1 MFELQQPLTNQRPK
15 DERAILTLSP
25 TEGVIK
31 ISNSVANALG
41 LKADDY
47 VTVIPAKVK
56 DEQGNVVTRNF
67 LTKGVA
73 PITKEDAED
82 GKEVKQVGAKLAF
95 SNGSIQFSSKNVYK
109 TLGGDTEFNTVFT
122 AHIGE
127 NGQGEPVVMNDKT
140 YIMLTFLEK
149 KPKTVRTASE
159 DKNEAGAAV
168 IDDEEY
174 A

>member
-25 TEGVIK
+25 TEGVVK
-31 ISNSVANALG
+31 ISNSVANTLS

-47 VTVIPAKVK
+47 VTVVPAKVK
-56 DEQGNVVTRNF
+56 DEEGNTVTRYF
-67 LTKGVA
+67 LTKGIAPVA
-73 PITKEDAED
+73 KEDAAD

-95 SNGSIQFSSKNVYK
+95 SNGSIQFSSKNVYQV
-109 TLGGDTEFNTVFT
+109 LGGDTECNTHYT

-127 NGQGEPVVMNDKT
+127 DGQSEPLVDNGKT
-140 YIMLTFLEK
+140 YIMLTYLDK
-149 KPKTVRTASE
+149 KAKTVRTASE
-159 DKNEAGAAV
+159 GSNDAGASIV
-168 IDDEEY
+168 EEDEN

>member
-25 TEGVIK
+25 TEGVVK
-31 ISNSVANALG
+31 ISNSVASTLG

-47 VTVIPAKVK
+47 VTVVPAKVK
-56 DEQGNVVTRNF
+56 DEEGATVERFF

-73 PITKEDAED
+73 PVAKEDAAD

-109 TLGGDTEFNTVFT
+109 RMGGDTDFNTNYT

-127 NGQGEPVVMNDKT
+127 EGQSEPLESDGKT
-140 YIMLTFLEK
+140 YIMLTFLDK
-149 KPKTVRTASE
+149 KAKTVRKEGEGKS
-159 DKNEAGAAV
+159 EAGAAIV
-168 IDDEEY
+168 EDDDN